1 MKTKGSVSAG
11 MLVRMLFSGATAGVF
26 LAAIAAFAQGGAGQ
40 RPAGPAPTTAERAEM
55 KGPDLTGVYQLV
67 PSGAALPGGLRS
79 QGSPEELSLQP
90 AAQATA
96 RSKTPKDDLAKLCMP
111 VGPFRM
117 MAWDGNKI
125 DVYRSPG
132 RITFL
137 FENYFLGHMR
147 SIYLDRPHTPGPPLW
162 VGDSVGRW
170 DGDALVVDTNRFN
183 EHTWLNSAGAPHS
196 EDLRLTE
203 RYRLVDGG
211 KYLEVR
217 MTAEDPKVLTAPYSY
232 TRYYE
237 RVNTEIQ
244 EDICQDDL
252 LTVQE

>member
-1 MKTKGSVSAG
+1 M
-11 MLVRMLFSGATAGVF
+11 
-26 LAAIAAFAQGGAGQ
+26 
-40 RPAGPAPTTAERAEM
+40 
-55 KGPDLTGVYQLV
+55 
-67 PSGAALPGGLRS
+67 
-79 QGSPEELSLQP
+79 
-90 AAQATA
+90 
-96 RSKTPKDDLAKLCMP
+96 
-111 VGPFRM
+111 
-117 MAWDGNKI
+117 
-125 DVYRSPG
+125 
-132 RITFL
+132 
-137 FENYFLGHMR
+137 
-147 SIYLDRPHTPGPPLW
+147 
-162 VGDSVGRW
+162 
-170 DGDALVVDTNRFN
+170 VDTNRFN

-217 MTAEDPKVLTAPYSY
+217 MTAEDPKVLTAPYTY

>member
-1 MKTKGSVSAG
+1 MKTRRFAARETLAG
-11 MLVRMLFSGATAGVF
+11 AILRGAVAG
-26 LAAIAAFAQGGAGQ
+26 LALATLPAAAQQAD
-40 RPAGPAPTTAERAEM
+40 APRTTTAERPEM
-55 KGPDLTGVYQLV
+55 KGPDLTGIYQIV
-67 PSGAALPGGLRS
+67 PNDAALPGGLRN
-79 QGSPEELSLQP
+79 QGSPEEISLKP
-90 AAQATA
+90 EAAAEA
-96 RSKTPKDDLAKLCMP
+96 RARNPKDDVAKLCMP

-132 RITFL
+132 RITML

-147 SIYLDRPHTPGPPLW
+147 TIYLDRPHTQGPPLW

-170 DGDALVVDTNRFN
+170 DGETLVVDTNRFN
-183 EHTWLNSAGAPHS
+183 EYTRLNSAGAPHS
-196 EDLRLTE
+196 EDLLLTE
-203 RYRLVDGG
+203 RFRLVDGG

-217 MTAEDPKVLTAPYSY
+217 MTAEDPKVLTAPYTY

-244 EDICQDDL
+244 EDICNDDL
-252 LTVQE
+252 ETVE

>member
-1 MKTKGSVSAG
+1 MIRTIQHG
-11 MLVRMLFSGATAGVF
+11 L
-26 LAAIAAFAQGGAGQ
+26 IAAALALTALPAVAQRGTE
-40 RPAGPAPTTAERAEM
+40 PATTTAERPEL
-55 KGPDLTGVYQLV
+55 KGPDFTGVYQLV
-67 PSGAALPGGLRS
+67 PSGAALPGGLRN
-79 QGSPEELSLQP
+79 QGSPEEVSLQP
-90 AAQATA
+90 SAQTMA
-96 RSKTPKDDLAKLCMP
+96 RSRNPKDDLAKLCMP

-132 RITFL
+132 RITML

-147 SIYLDRPHTPGPPLW
+147 TIYLDRPHTSGAPLW

-170 DGDALVVDTNRFN
+170 DGETLVVDTNRFN
-183 EHTWLNSAGAPHS
+183 EYTWLNSAGAPHS
-196 EDLRLTE
+196 EDLHLTE

-217 MTAEDPKVLTAPYSY
+217 MTAEDAKVLASPSTY

-244 EDICQDDL
+244 EDICNDDL
-252 LTVQE
+252 ETVVE

>member
-1 MKTKGSVSAG
+1 
-11 MLVRMLFSGATAGVF
+11 MLIRTVQHGL
-26 LAAIAAFAQGGAGQ
+26 LAAGFALTFALGA
-40 RPAGPAPTTAERAEM
+40 RPAAAQAPVATTTAERPEL
-55 KGPDLTGVYQLV
+55 KGPDFTGVYELV
-67 PSGAALPGGLRS
+67 PDGAALPGGLRN
-79 QGSPEELSLQP
+79 QGSPEEISLQP
-90 AAQATA
+90 SALATA
-96 RSKTPKDDLAKLCMP
+96 RSRSPQDDLAKLCMP

-132 RITFL
+132 RITML

-147 SIYLDRPHTPGPPLW
+147 TIYLDRPHTQGPRLW

-170 DGDALVVDTNRFN
+170 DGDTLVVDTNRFN
-183 EHTWLNSAGAPHS
+183 EYTWLNSGGAPHS

-217 MTAEDPKVLTAPYSY
+217 MTAEDAGVLTAPYTY

-237 RVNTEIQ
+237 HVNTEIQ
-244 EDICQDDL
+244 EDICNDDL
-252 LTVQE
+252 ETVVE

>member
-1 MKTKGSVSAG
+1 MRKESVSGG
-11 MLVRMLFSGATAGVF
+11 MLVRTIFRGVTAGLV
-26 LAAIAAFAQGGAGQ
+26 LTAVSAFAQGGAGA
-40 RPAGPAPTTAERAEM
+40 RPAGPAPTTAERAEL
-55 KGPDLTGVYQLV
+55 KGPDFTGIYQLV
-67 PSGAALPGGLRS
+67 PSGATLPGGLRN
-79 QGSPEELSLQP
+79 QGSPEEISLQQ

-96 RSKTPKDDLAKLCMP
+96 RSRNPKDDVAKLCMP

-132 RITFL
+132 RITML

-147 SIYLDRPHTPGPPLW
+147 TIYMDRPHTPGPPLW

-170 DGDALVVDTNRFN
+170 DGDTLVVDTNRFN
-183 EHTWLNSAGAPHS
+183 EYTWLNGAGAPHS

-217 MTAEDPKVLTAPYSY
+217 MTAEDAKVLTAPYSY

-244 EDICQDDL
+244 EDICNDDL
-252 LTVQE
+252 ETVTE